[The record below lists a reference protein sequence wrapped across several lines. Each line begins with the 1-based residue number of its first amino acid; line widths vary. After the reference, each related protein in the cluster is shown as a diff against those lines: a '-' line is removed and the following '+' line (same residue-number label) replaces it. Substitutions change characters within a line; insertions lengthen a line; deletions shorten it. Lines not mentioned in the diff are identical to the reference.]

1 MKDIDSY
8 IKVKYNVNINEEQ
21 IYVVTN
27 NKATLLTKENAKK
40 MSRVLRGFKGKKIN
54 NSTYIYKDYDK
65 IIDAFFGN
73 KTTKKVN
80 RNKSKKV
87 ILGIIGGSIVTLL
100 VSGVFTHFKNK
111 KTEENSI
118 SQGIVYED
126 DSIGVPLK
134 QNPYIDV
141 DVAIS
146 NIEGDDNN
154 FDINVSVDSQA
165 EEVEETKEEVSY
177 DVNIHEFNYNFSGD
191 FDYQTVANSKQYR
204 HLYNKYGN
212 MYGVDPIL
220 LLLIGAQESA
230 GIHSTKTS
238 GLATGVMQVEDWWL
252 NKSFEVYN
260 FEIGDYEKIT
270 VDPNKVTNLEDNIKY
285 GAALLRYCVDYSE
298 KKVKKGYITEN
309 DFLPFIIQTY
319 NMGETNMNKIL
330 DYSGYWFDNRSYI
343 GAGDSKYIEHVFCEA
358 PNDTVY
364 WFKTKDGKEYSARME
379 NMSDWIYSNA
389 PSGYSL

>member
-1 MKDIDSY
+1 MVNNMKDIDSY

-154 FDINVSVDSQA
+154 FDINVSVDSQG
-165 EEVEETKEEVSY
+165 EEVEETKE
-177 DVNIHEFNYNFSGD
+177 
-191 FDYQTVANSKQYR
+191 
-204 HLYNKYGN
+204 
-212 MYGVDPIL
+212 
-220 LLLIGAQESA
+220 
-230 GIHSTKTS
+230 
-238 GLATGVMQVEDWWL
+238 
-252 NKSFEVYN
+252 
-260 FEIGDYEKIT
+260 
-270 VDPNKVTNLEDNIKY
+270 
-285 GAALLRYCVDYSE
+285 
-298 KKVKKGYITEN
+298 
-309 DFLPFIIQTY
+309 
-319 NMGETNMNKIL
+319 
-330 DYSGYWFDNRSYI
+330 
-343 GAGDSKYIEHVFCEA
+343 
-358 PNDTVY
+358 
-364 WFKTKDGKEYSARME
+364 
-379 NMSDWIYSNA
+379 
-389 PSGYSL
+389 